1 MAKMKRA
8 CRRMWQVVPCT
19 SKRTLRTE
27 SQKDIDEI
35 LKGKL
40 ATIVEEPELSE
51 ECGLTLTPRQV
62 LAIKKGRKLRPK
74 INKMGQIFLPHFSL
88 RDSYA
93 LFITGFAL
101 KGSFG
106 GLLQY

>member
-1 MAKMKRA
+1 M
-8 CRRMWQVVPCT
+8 VPCT
-19 SKRTLRTE
+19 SRRTLRTE
-27 SQKDIDEI
+27 SQKDIDDI

-40 ATIVEEPELSE
+40 ATIMEEPEPME
-51 ECGLTLTPRQV
+51 ECSRTPPLRHV
-62 LAIKKGRKLRPK
+62 LAIKRGRKLRPK
-74 INKMGQIFLPHFSL
+74 VNKMGQFLLPHFSL

-93 LFITGFAL
+93 LFITGFAS